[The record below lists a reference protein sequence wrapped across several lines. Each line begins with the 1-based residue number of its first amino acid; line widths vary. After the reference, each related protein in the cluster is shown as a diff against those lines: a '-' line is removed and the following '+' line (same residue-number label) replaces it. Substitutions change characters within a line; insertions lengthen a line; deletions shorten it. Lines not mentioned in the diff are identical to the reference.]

1 MNSLPSFSPVL
12 QHSPSLK
19 NLTSSNTLPGS
30 NGKVDAQATLANRL
44 ADKLGLGAGALSGK
58 SEDFTPD
65 KVADRILG
73 FVEQRLKSEAA
84 AGADPAK
91 LQSLLDQAREG
102 VEKGFAEARKILDG
116 MGVLQGKVAENIDAT
131 YDKIQSGLAGL
142 ADSLASTTPTTNTGS
157 SAVAAYSERFSARA
171 DTFDMQVTTRDG
183 DRLSISIASA
193 SASWSKTSVAA
204 ASNANGSAAI
214 ASSESGTLQIGGWQ
228 VKVEGELDAEE
239 RAALGDLFSQVQDLS
254 SKFYSGDLEGAFDRA
269 MQLDMDGSQL
279 ASMSLHL
286 TQTSVRQATD
296 AYSSVAQQ
304 GGQAASAVNDN
315 LIDYARSLLDAL
327 STAGDVSDDAKTTLE
342 QLLDGGFSL
351 DNRFSDE
358 QLDKAKALN
367 QRLLEG
373 LQGLLPA
380 DEASAS

>member
-1 MNSLPSFSPVL
+1 MNSLPNFSPSML
-12 QHSPSLK
+12 RSPSLN

-44 ADKLGLGAGALSGK
+44 ADKLGLNAGALSGK
-58 SEDFTPD
+58 SDDFTPD
-65 KVADRILG
+65 KVADRVLG

-116 MGVLQGKVAENIDAT
+116 MGVLKDKVAENIDAT
-131 YDKIQSGLAGL
+131 YDKIQSGLDTL
-142 ADSLASTTPTTNTGS
+142 ADNLTSTTPATNTGS

-171 DTFDMQVTTRDG
+171 ETFDMQVTTRDG

-193 SASWSKTSVAA
+193 SANWSKTSVAA
-204 ASNANGSAAI
+204 ASNASGSAGV
-214 ASSESGTLQIGGWQ
+214 ASSESGSIQIGGWQ
-228 VKVEGELDAEE
+228 VKVEGELDDDE
-239 RAALGDLFSQVQDLS
+239 RAALEDLFSQVQDLS
-254 SKFYSGDLEGAFDRA
+254 SQFYSGDLAGAFDRA

-279 ASMSLHL
+279 ASMSLRL

-304 GGQAASAVNDN
+304 GGQAASAVNDD
-315 LIDYARSLLDAL
+315 LVDYARSLLDAL
-327 STAGDVSDDAKTTLE
+327 STAGDVSDDAKSTLE
-342 QLLDGGFSL
+342 QLLDGGFAL
-351 DNRFSDE
+351 DDRFSDE

-380 DEASAS
+380 DDASAS